1 MQINWWLLFFAML
14 TFSCQQP
21 KEKNKLTNYYRQGQQ
36 LYVKHCSNCHQ
47 STGTGL
53 GRVYPPLHQ
62 SDYMKMN
69 FQSVICLMKN
79 GISGKLIVNGVEYNQ
94 AMPGVP
100 ALTDLEIAEIATYI
114 YNTWEHQRGLVDV
127 NEVSQILRQC
137 NNLTS
142 PGN

>member
-1 MQINWWLLFFAML
+1 M
-14 TFSCQQP
+14 
-21 KEKNKLTNYYRQGQQ
+21 YYNQGEQ
-36 LYVKHCSNCHQ
+36 LYLNHCSNCHQ
-47 STGTGL
+47 SNGTGL

-62 SDYMKMN
+62 SDYMKNN
-69 FQSVICLMKN
+69 FETVICIMKN
-79 GISGKLIVNGVEYNQ
+79 GLEGEIVVNGKDYNQ

-137 NNLTS
+137 NDLTS